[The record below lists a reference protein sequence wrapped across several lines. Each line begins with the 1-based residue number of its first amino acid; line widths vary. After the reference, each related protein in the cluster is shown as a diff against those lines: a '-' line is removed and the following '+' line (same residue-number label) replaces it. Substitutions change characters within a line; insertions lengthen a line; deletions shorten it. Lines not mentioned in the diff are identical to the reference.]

1 MDKKEEERDITSC
14 YGTDCGNCTDPCE
27 FHDCGMDVIREKQEE
42 ANRSNSRSLRYNDA
56 IETKSEELCD
66 INWQNDDV
74 LYALNRLVHLY
85 KEYPVIFN
93 ALIDHLWDNKTQSDV
108 ARERGITRQAVSKER
123 KLEMFSYMAAELGM
137 KAPVVRREKLLELTG
152 KEFEVYKKL
161 FIDGC
166 TERSTAIQLGIPKST
181 VHDIGQN
188 LRKKLAKNR
197 ARKRTVQ
204 KKS

>member
-1 MDKKEEERDITSC
+1 MDNDEKERDITSC
-14 YGTDCGNCTDPCE
+14 YGTECGHCSEPCE
-27 FHDCGMDVIREKQEE
+27 LRDCGMDVIREKMEDE
-42 ANRSNSRSLRYNDA
+42 ARRSSVPFNEK
-56 IETKSEELCD
+56 IETQELDVSD
-66 INWQNDDV
+66 INWKNDDV
-74 LYALNRLVHLY
+74 LYALNRFVFMMREH
-85 KEYPVIFN
+85 PVLFK
-93 ALIDHLWDNKTQSDV
+93 ALIDRLYDNKTQTDV

-123 KLEMFSYMAAELGM
+123 KNSLIKYMESELGM
-137 KAPVVRREKLLELTG
+137 KAPVVKREKLLGLTG

-188 LRKKLAKNR
+188 LRRKLTKNR

>member
-1 MDKKEEERDITSC
+1 MDNDGKERDIANC
-14 YGTDCGNCTDPCE
+14 YGTECGHCSEPCE
-27 FHDCGMDVIREKQEE
+27 LRDCGMDVIREKREDRE
-42 ANRSNSRSLRYNDA
+42 RRFSVPFNEKIDVPEPDVS
-56 IETKSEELCD
+56 D
-66 INWQNDDV
+66 INWKNDDV
-74 LYALNRLVHLY
+74 LYALNRFVFMMREHPVLFKAIIDRLY
-85 KEYPVIFN
+85 
-93 ALIDHLWDNKTQSDV
+93 DNKTQTDV

-123 KLEMFSYMAAELGM
+123 KISLIKYMESELGM
-137 KAPVVRREKLLELTG
+137 KAPVAKREKLLGLTG

-188 LRKKLAKNR
+188 LRRKLAKNR

>member
-1 MDKKEEERDITSC
+1 MDNDEKERDITSC
-14 YGTDCGNCTDPCE
+14 YGTDCGHCSEPCE
-27 FHDCGMDVIREKQEE
+27 LRDCGMDVIREKQEE